1 MLLCPRE
8 NIRVNNELAGKA
20 GILMEVYLMNK
31 HLKLVVSG
39 VKAMTAFKRNENEAY
54 IAFGCAIQFY

>member
-39 VKAMTAFKRNENEAY
+39 VKAMTAFKRKRK
-54 IAFGCAIQFY
+54 